1 MPDQS
6 QLLALLYGAHR
17 DLRTMFLELSDCAEP
32 LAVRR
37 RVWFEPPDRVRI
49 EVMHGPTTIRVGVRN
64 GDSWWRWDADDGESA
79 GDLAQGAPLPALLDL
94 HLLEP
99 ARLLSTTWF
108 EVIGTGRRASR
119 DVLQARGTPR
129 RNSDGVERRLEFEFD
144 LEHGTPLH
152 VSTFESGEQVNLT
165 ETISVEYGLSIDPTV
180 FVFDADRASG
190 ATPSNRQ
197 TVWLTGLSGAGKT
210 TIARATERLLH
221 QLGIRSCV
229 LDGDQLRQGLSS
241 DLGLSRDDR
250 REQSRR
256 VAHVATII
264 AASGVVPIVA
274 LVSPYVEDRR
284 LAREVHDSKGVGF
297 LEVWVN
303 TPIEVCAARD
313 PKGLYAR
320 AGAANSAPVGGPAEE
335 GSGLTGVSS
344 PYEAPAR
351 PDLQV
356 SGTDQP
362 APVSATQIVER
373 LLAKSDETRLFA
385 IN

>member
-1 MPDQS
+1 
-6 QLLALLYGAHR
+6 
-17 DLRTMFLELSDCAEP
+17 MFLEVREGAEP
-32 LAVRR
+32 LAAHR

-49 EVMHGPTTIRVGVRN
+49 EVLHGPTTVSVGIRN
-64 GDSWWRWDADDGESA
+64 GDSWWCWDRDDGESSGGVA
-79 GDLAQGAPLPALLDL
+79 RGAPLPELLDL
-94 HLLEP
+94 QLLEP

-119 DVLQARGTPR
+119 DVLQVRGAPR
-129 RNSDGVERRLEFEFD
+129 RNSDGVERGFEFEFD
-144 LEHGTPLH
+144 LEHGTPLQI
-152 VSTFESGEQVNLT
+152 STFESGEQVNVS
-165 ETISVEYGLSIDPTV
+165 EAISVEYGLSIDPAL
-180 FVFDADRASG
+180 FAFDADRASG
-190 ATPSNRQ
+190 SAGPSNRQ

-210 TIARATERLLH
+210 TIARATERLLQ

-250 REQSRR
+250 REQARR

-264 AASGVVPIVA
+264 AGSGVVPIVA
-274 LVSPYVEDRR
+274 LVSPYAQDRL
-284 LAREVHDSKGVGF
+284 LAREVHDSKGIGF

-320 AGAANSAPVGGPAEE
+320 AGAVSSAPVGDPAEE

-362 APVSATQIVER
+362 APASATQIVER
-373 LLAKSDETRLFA
+373 LLAKIDEARPHAT
-385 IN
+385 N